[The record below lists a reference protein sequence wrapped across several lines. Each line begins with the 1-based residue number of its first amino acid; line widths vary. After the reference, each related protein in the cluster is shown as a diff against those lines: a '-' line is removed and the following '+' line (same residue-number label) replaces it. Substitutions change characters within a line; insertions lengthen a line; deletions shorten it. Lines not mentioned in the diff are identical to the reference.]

1 MSVSVA
7 EFMQRIAN
15 KDYYQIEGQQKT
27 NSSEDFYNA
36 ISEIVDRNGHI
47 GRIPKKHCL
56 HRLCSQCHGNGV
68 KTDGT
73 ICVHYIS
80 CNCAT
85 CTTYSM

>member
-56 HRLCSQCHGNGV
+56 HRLCIQCHGNGV

>member
-68 KTDGT
+68 KQNGE
-73 ICVHYIS
+73 ICVHFIS
-80 CNCAT
+80 CNCPL

>member
-47 GRIPKKHCL
+47 CPCFKL
-56 HRLCSQCHGNGV
+56 FN
-68 KTDGT
+68 
-73 ICVHYIS
+73 
-80 CNCAT
+80 
-85 CTTYSM
+85 

>member
-68 KTDGT
+68 KTDGK
-73 ICVHYIS
+73 ICVHFIS
-80 CNCAT
+80 CNCPL

>member
-36 ISEIVDRNGHI
+36 ISEIIDRNGHI